1 MDAPENSPLHDS
13 SSEDELRPIDVAL
26 EALERLKS
34 GLSKMECAVCMYETE
49 FEHSEDPYDNRVH
62 PFKQQFRNTYKG
74 IGELLLMHI
83 VQTEEYFSMHY
94 KI

>member
-1 MDAPENSPLHDS
+1 MDAPKNSPLHDS

-26 EALERLKS
+26 EALEKLKS

-74 IGELLLMHI
+74 IRELILN
-83 VQTEEYFSMHY
+83 YFLSY
-94 KI
+94 LDKQPT